1 MVMPLL
7 DTALTVDDPQAFPL
21 GVSEARQ
28 VPGGDG
34 ASGGRAR
41 VAVYAPGI
49 TKLEVAYQAPGQ
61 SWRLQTLS
69 GLPNG
74 VHHGVVDGFPVG
86 SRYGFRAAPEGEE
99 VLPLAVPT
107 VDFDDDGGSRQPLL
121 LDPYGRAVDE
131 RDGFLTSVRMS
142 SRLRLGS

>member
-7 DTALTVDDPQAFPL
+7 DTSLTVDDPQAFPL

-34 ASGGRAR
+34 VSGDRAR

-61 SWRLQTLS
+61 SWCLQTLS

-86 SRYGFRAAPEGEE
+86 
-99 VLPLAVPT
+99 
-107 VDFDDDGGSRQPLL
+107 
-121 LDPYGRAVDE
+121 
-131 RDGFLTSVRMS
+131 
-142 SRLRLGS
+142 